1 LLAPSNLLLKVLQ
14 DPAEIAGQVR
24 QEESAR
30 AQLLQLAGQVAGLAA
45 LLAFGAEKMGAEE
58 RKPQAASLG

>member
-1 LLAPSNLLLKVLQ
+1 LLAPSDLLLKVLQ

-24 QEESAR
+24 QEEPAR
-30 AQLLQLAGQVAGLAA
+30 AQLLQLAA
-45 LLAFGAEKMGAEE
+45 LLAFGAEKMEAEE